1 MLKYDLYSELTF
13 RFLQQQPAV
22 TLFENQRLK
31 PVVQEMRLT
40 YFYMYFRDHLQ
51 PLCIRV
57 VVQASSFVSGC
68 LMVVSLV
75 FELEIEYHFEEVEVY
90 LDLIY
95 FDYNFQMLD
104 WYYSREEIAINE

>member
-1 MLKYDLYSELTF
+1 MGLACFCMCF
-13 RFLQQQPAV
+13 RG
-22 TLFENQRLK
+22 
-31 PVVQEMRLT
+31 
-40 YFYMYFRDHLQ
+40 HLQ
-51 PLCIRV
+51 PLYIRV
-57 VVQASSFVSGC
+57 VVLASSFVSGC

-104 WYYSREEIAINE
+104 WYYSREEIAIDE